1 MLQIHASA
9 HEFQSIKHRA
19 VSQNSSVLRTRA
31 DHSTDDWSLKVLD
44 GNDSGAVS
52 LEEFVNGII
61 RMKGST
67 QSKHMFFVH
76 SDLHTLSKRV
86 FGAVDATHIASAKQ
100 LDCTEHME
108 TLVRDMWILMQKQA
122 TNRWSSDLS

>member
-76 SDLHTLSKRV
+76 SDLHTLSKRARIQHLANAFLFSLFV
-86 FGAVDATHIASAKQ
+86 EPPPSFWDVELWNSVVCK
-100 LDCTEHME
+100 
-108 TLVRDMWILMQKQA
+108 K
-122 TNRWSSDLS
+122 